1 MGYTNKHTLLQK
13 ISLKSELKALECVVT
28 SSVAGFLLLK
38 DHELWAVLL
47 MVREKREKRILELP
61 EQKEKD

>member
-47 MVREKREKRILELP
+47 MVMWLSCHYTFDKIKKL
-61 EQKEKD
+61 

>member
-47 MVREKREKRILELP
+47 MAMWLSCHFIFDKIKKL
-61 EQKEKD
+61 